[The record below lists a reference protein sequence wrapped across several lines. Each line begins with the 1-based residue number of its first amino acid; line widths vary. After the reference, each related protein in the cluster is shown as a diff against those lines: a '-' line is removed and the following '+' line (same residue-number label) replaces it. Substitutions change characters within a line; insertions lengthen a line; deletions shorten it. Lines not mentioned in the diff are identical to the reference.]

1 MLDLY
6 YHKSP
11 NARKV
16 YLMLEEIGLAYETHW
31 VDISAGDQFNPNFLD
46 INPNA
51 KVPAIVDRD
60 GPGGRELRLFE
71 SGAILLY
78 LAEKSGKLLPRDAS
92 IRHEAIA
99 WVFWQAA
106 NQGPALG
113 QAAHFV
119 SHAPKRG
126 IDIPYAVERFGR
138 EAERCYSMLNARL
151 EGRDYIATEYSIAD
165 IACYPWVR
173 VHKGHGIDLDGFP
186 NIRRWAAHLGKRPA
200 YASKPAIEHEMAS
213 QTKSEYRDDR
223 SWNVLFGARQAT

>member
-1 MLDLY
+1 MIDLY
-6 YHKSP
+6 YYKSP

-16 YLMLEEIGLAYETHW
+16 YIMLEEIGLAYKTHW
-31 VDISAGDQFNPNFLD
+31 VDISAGEQFDPDFLD
-46 INPNA
+46 INPNG

-60 GPGGRELRLFE
+60 GPGGREIRLFE
-71 SGAILLY
+71 TGAILLY
-78 LAEKSGKLLPRDAS
+78 LAEKSGQLLPSDAS
-92 IRHEAIA
+92 TRHEAIA
-99 WVFWQAA
+99 WVFWQVA

-138 EAERCYSMLNARL
+138 EAERCYSVLNARL
-151 EGRDYIATEYSIAD
+151 EGRDYIVAEYSIAD

-173 VHKGHGIDLDGFP
+173 VHKGHGVDLDSFP
-186 NIRRWAAHLGKRPA
+186 NIKRWAARLGARSA
-200 YASKPAIEHEMAS
+200 YASKPTIEQEMAA
-213 QTKSEYRDDR
+213 QTKSEYRDDK